1 MIAIYCRKCGK
12 PLPDDA
18 AFCVHCGAKVV
29 STRPQETAKPSG
41 GADLHSRADALRSAC
56 ARSEPLQKAQ
66 VFLRRKWPV
75 VLLAA
80 ILLLIVIAGTAVY
93 WNNTRCA
100 YSGCS
105 NKAEYGRY
113 CARHVCLAA
122 GCTNPRTAG
131 SSYCYAHQ
139 APTYSAIVD
148 LDIGPVDLSTN
159 SSYTIA
165 TGTVTNNGSHTYTFV
180 KVKGTFEDSS
190 GTVVDTDW
198 TYVVGSEG
206 LAPGET
212 KSYRLSVP
220 KDYTIRSCTVSILDY
235 D

>member
-1 MIAIYCRKCGK
+1 M
-12 PLPDDA
+12 
-18 AFCVHCGAKVV
+18 
-29 STRPQETAKPSG
+29 
-41 GADLHSRADALRSAC
+41 
-56 ARSEPLQKAQ
+56 
-66 VFLRRKWPV
+66 
-75 VLLAA
+75 
-80 ILLLIVIAGTAVY
+80 
-93 WNNTRCA
+93 
-100 YSGCS
+100 
-105 NKAEYGRY
+105 
-113 CARHVCLAA
+113 CLAA

-220 KDYTIRSCTVSILDY
+220 KDYTICSCTVSILDY

>member
-1 MIAIYCRKCGK
+1 MSY
-12 PLPDDA
+12 
-18 AFCVHCGAKVV
+18 
-29 STRPQETAKPSG
+29 
-41 GADLHSRADALRSAC
+41 DLS
-56 ARSEPLQKAQ
+56 Q
-66 VFLRRKWPV
+66 LRRIRSGRFR
-75 VLLAA
+75 
-80 ILLLIVIAGTAVY
+80 ILHRLRRVYSAPRHTA
-93 WNNTRCA
+93 RRRRPGGG
-100 YSGCS
+100 S
-105 NKAEYGRY
+105 
-113 CARHVCLAA
+113 A
-122 GCTNPRTAG
+122 GC
-131 SSYCYAHQ
+131 SYCYVHQ